1 MGLLGKANAKSDANE
16 DAVSV
21 DIRAFS
27 IDIQALIDRFH
38 LKNPLFHCIL
48 LRPESGGEPSVRKRD
63 FLEIADM
70 AGFHGIECALLPNG
84 NCLIL
89 LPSALDIDL
98 FSHRLSKSSGST
110 VITQF
115 SADSP
120 SFAFEQLA
128 FINKIGTGDQGSG
141 TRVNA

>member
-1 MGLLGKANAKSDANE
+1 MGLLGKANAKSDNVQNE
-16 DAVSV
+16 DITSI

-38 LKNPLFHCIL
+38 LNNPLFHCL
-48 LRPESGGEPSVRKRD
+48 LLKPGSGGEPSVRKRD

-70 AGFHGIECALLPNG
+70 AGSHGIECACLPNG
-84 NCLIL
+84 NYLIL
-89 LPSALDIDL
+89 LPGTLDIDL
-98 FSHRLSKSSGST
+98 YSHRFSKSTGST

-120 SFAFEQLA
+120 SLA
-128 FINKIGTGDQGSG
+128 YKKIEIIN
-141 TRVNA
+141 A

>member
-1 MGLLGKANAKSDANE
+1 MGLLGKANAKSDNVPNE
-16 DAVSV
+16 DTTSV

-38 LKNPLFHCIL
+38 LKNPLFHCL
-48 LRPESGGEPSVRKRD
+48 LFKPGSGGKRD

-70 AGFHGIECALLPNG
+70 AGSHGIECACLSNG
-84 NCLIL
+84 NYLIL
-89 LPSALDIDL
+89 LPGALDMEL
-98 FSHRLSKSSGST
+98 FSHRFSKSSGST

-120 SFAFEQLA
+120 SFAFEQLT
-128 FINKIGTGDQGSG
+128 FIN
-141 TRVNA
+141 AL

>member
-1 MGLLGKANAKSDANE
+1 MGLLGKANAKNGAHE

-38 LKNPLFHCIL
+38 LINPLFHCVL
-48 LRPESGGEPSVRKRD
+48 MKPESGGEPSVRKRD
-63 FLEIADM
+63 FLEIAGM
-70 AGFHGIECALLPNG
+70 TGAHGIECAWLPNG

-89 LPSALDIDL
+89 LPAALDMDL

-128 FINKIGTGDQGSG
+128 FIN
-141 TRVNA
+141 VL

>member
-1 MGLLGKANAKSDANE
+1 MGLLGKANAKNDNIPVENAASI
-16 DAVSV
+16 

-38 LKNPLFHCIL
+38 MKNPLFHCL
-48 LRPESGGEPSVRKRD
+48 LMGSESGDKRD
-63 FLEIADM
+63 FLEINDIAVPY
-70 AGFHGIECALLPNG
+70 GIECAYLPNG

-89 LPSALDIDL
+89 LPDGLDIEL
-98 FSHRLSKSSGST
+98 FSHRFSKSSGLT
-110 VITQF
+110 VISQF

-128 FINKIGTGDQGSG
+128 
-141 TRVNA
+141 VNSRQCATL

>member
-1 MGLLGKANAKSDANE
+1 MGLLGKANAKSDIVPDE
-16 DAVSV
+16 EVVSV

-27 IDIQALIDRFH
+27 IDIQALIDRFY
-38 LKNPLFHCIL
+38 LNNPLFYCVL
-48 LRPESGGEPSVRKRD
+48 LRPESGNKRD

-89 LPSALDIDL
+89 LPAALDVDL
-98 FSHRLSKSSGST
+98 FTHRMSKSSGST
-110 VITQF
+110 LITQF

-120 SFAFEQLA
+120 SFAFEQLS
-128 FINKIGTGDQGSG
+128 FINGL
-141 TRVNA
+141 

>member
-1 MGLLGKANAKSDANE
+1 MGLLGKANAKSDNVPE
-16 DAVSV
+16 ENLVSV
-21 DIRAFS
+21 DIRAFY
-27 IDIQALIDRFH
+27 IDIHALIDRFH
-38 LKNPLFHCIL
+38 LKNPLFYCVL
-48 LRPESGGEPSVRKRD
+48 LRSESGGKRD

-89 LPSALDIDL
+89 LPANLDIEL
-98 FSHRLSKSSGST
+98 FSHRLSKSSGLT

-120 SFAFEQLA
+120 SFAFEQLS
-128 FINKIGTGDQGSG
+128 FINEL
-141 TRVNA
+141 

>member
-1 MGLLGKANAKSDANE
+1 MGLLGKANAKSDNVPE
-16 DAVSV
+16 ENLVSV

-27 IDIQALIDRFH
+27 IDIHALIDRFH
-38 LKNPLFHCIL
+38 LKNPLFYCVL
-48 LRPESGGEPSVRKRD
+48 LRSESGGEPSVRKRD

-89 LPSALDIDL
+89 LPASLDIEL

-110 VITQF
+110 IITQF

-120 SFAFEQLA
+120 SFAFEQLS
-128 FINKIGTGDQGSG
+128 FINEL
-141 TRVNA
+141 

>member
-1 MGLLGKANAKSDANE
+1 MGLLGKANEKSDINE
-16 DAVSV
+16 SI

-38 LKNPLFHCIL
+38 LKNPQFYCL
-48 LRPESGGEPSVRKRD
+48 LLKPESGGKRE

-70 AGFHGIECALLPNG
+70 TGLYGIECAYLPNG

-89 LPSALDIDL
+89 LPAALDIDL

-110 VITQF
+110 IITQF
-115 SADSP
+115 SANSP
-120 SFAFEQLA
+120 SFAFEQLT
-128 FINKIGTGDQGSG
+128 FINGL
-141 TRVNA
+141 

>member
-1 MGLLGKANAKSDANE
+1 MGLLGKANAKSDNVPE
-16 DAVSV
+16 ENLVSV

-27 IDIQALIDRFH
+27 IDIHALIDRFH
-38 LKNPLFHCIL
+38 LKNPLFYCVL
-48 LRPESGGEPSVRKRD
+48 LRSESGGKRD

-89 LPSALDIDL
+89 LPASLDIEL

-110 VITQF
+110 IITQF

-120 SFAFEQLA
+120 SFAFEQLS
-128 FINKIGTGDQGSG
+128 FINEL
-141 TRVNA
+141 

>member
-1 MGLLGKANAKSDANE
+1 MGLLGKANAKSDNVLNE
-16 DAVSV
+16 DAASV

-38 LKNPLFHCIL
+38 LKNPLFHCVLMGPVI
-48 LRPESGGEPSVRKRD
+48 GEKRD

-70 AGFHGIECALLPNG
+70 AGFHGIECACLPNG

-89 LPSALDIDL
+89 LPANLDIDL

-115 SADSP
+115 SADS
-120 SFAFEQLA
+120 SVIAFERL
-128 FINKIGTGDQGSG
+128 GVGS
-141 TRVNA
+141 RE

>member
-1 MGLLGKANAKSDANE
+1 MGLLGKANAKSDNVPNE
-16 DAVSV
+16 DTTSV

-38 LKNPLFHCIL
+38 FINPLFHCLL
-48 LRPESGGEPSVRKRD
+48 LRPGSGEKRD

-70 AGFHGIECALLPNG
+70 AGSHGIECAWLPNG
-84 NCLIL
+84 NYLIL
-89 LPSALDIDL
+89 LPGSLDIDL
-98 FSHRLSKSSGST
+98 FSHRFSKSTGST

-120 SFAFEQLA
+120 SIAFKKIEI
-128 FINKIGTGDQGSG
+128 IN
-141 TRVNA
+141 A

>member
-1 MGLLGKANAKSDANE
+1 MGLLGKADAKSDNVLSDNFPNE
-16 DAVSV
+16 DIASV

-38 LKNPLFHCIL
+38 LKNPLFHCL
-48 LRPESGGEPSVRKRD
+48 LLKPGSGGEPSVRKRD

-70 AGFHGIECALLPNG
+70 SGSHGIECACLPKG
-84 NCLIL
+84 NYLIL
-89 LPSALDIDL
+89 LPGALDIDL
-98 FSHRLSKSSGST
+98 FSHRFSKSSGST

-120 SFAFEQLA
+120 SFAFEQLT
-128 FINKIGTGDQGSG
+128 FINA
-141 TRVNA
+141 V

>member
-1 MGLLGKANAKSDANE
+1 MGLLGKANAKSDNDPNE
-16 DAVSV
+16 EEVSV

-38 LKNPLFHCIL
+38 LKNPLFSCVL
-48 LRPESGGEPSVRKRD
+48 LRPESGEKRD

-70 AGFHGIECALLPNG
+70 AGFHGIECAWLPNG
-84 NCLIL
+84 NFLIL
-89 LPSALDIDL
+89 LPAALDMDL
-98 FSHRLSKSSGST
+98 FSHRFSKSTGST

-120 SFAFEQLA
+120 SFAFEQMA
-128 FINKIGTGDQGSG
+128 FIN
-141 TRVNA
+141 AL

>member
-1 MGLLGKANAKSDANE
+1 MGLLGKANAKSDDDPNE
-16 DAVSV
+16 NPVTV

-38 LKNPLFHCIL
+38 LKNPLFHCL
-48 LRPESGGEPSVRKRD
+48 LMRPESGEKNA

-70 AGFHGIECALLPNG
+70 AGVYGIECAYLSSG

-89 LPSALDIDL
+89 LPGSLDIEL
-98 FSHRLSKSSGST
+98 FSHRFSKSSGST
-110 VITQF
+110 VISQF

-120 SFAFEQLA
+120 SIALKKITI
-128 FINKIGTGDQGSG
+128 IN
-141 TRVNA
+141 A

>member
-1 MGLLGKANAKSDANE
+1 MGLLGKANTKSDNE
-16 DAVSV
+16 PNENLVSV

-38 LKNPLFHCIL
+38 LKNPLFYCL
-48 LRPESGGEPSVRKRD
+48 LIGSESGERRD
-63 FLEIADM
+63 YLEIADM
-70 AGFHGIECALLPNG
+70 AGFHGIEYAYLPNG

-89 LPSALDIDL
+89 LPASLDIDL
-98 FSHRLSKSSGST
+98 FAHRLSKSSGST
-110 VITQF
+110 IITQF

-128 FINKIGTGDQGSG
+128 FINKIGSG
-141 TRVNA
+141 V

>member
-1 MGLLGKANAKSDANE
+1 MGLLGKANEKSDINE
-16 DAVSV
+16 IV

-38 LKNPLFHCIL
+38 LKNPLFYCL
-48 LRPESGGEPSVRKRD
+48 LLKPESGEKRD
-63 FLEIADM
+63 FLEIAGM
-70 AGFHGIECALLPNG
+70 ADLYGIECAYLPNG

-89 LPSALDIDL
+89 LPGSLDIDL

-110 VITQF
+110 LITQF

-120 SFAFEQLA
+120 SFAFEQLT
-128 FINKIGTGDQGSG
+128 FINGL
-141 TRVNA
+141 